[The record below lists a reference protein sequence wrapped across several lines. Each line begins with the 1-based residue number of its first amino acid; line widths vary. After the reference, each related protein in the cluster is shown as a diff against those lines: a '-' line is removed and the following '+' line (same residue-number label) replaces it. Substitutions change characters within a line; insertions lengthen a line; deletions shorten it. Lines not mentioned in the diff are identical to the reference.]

1 MFPKHAWY
9 FILVLVIH
17 CPKCALHFHFCKKS
31 TITPNF
37 LHYIIEHLW
46 YCNPNHPWVFSACV
60 KALGGLYP
68 VYLWN
73 RESSRIT
80 PNLPSSNSLYTQIF
94 LVATFFF
101 PKILMRSPE
110 FEHCRE
116 IFLRSLLWCLISALF
131 WTKLRA
137 TTKRLHQKGTTFA
150 NWTYGMNI
158 VALLEVYPKSNG

>member
-1 MFPKHAWY
+1 MFPKRAWY
-9 FILVLVIH
+9 FIIVLVIH
-17 CPKCALHFHFCKKS
+17 CPKCALHCHFCKKS

-60 KALGGLYP
+60 KALGGLYR

-94 LVATFFF
+94 LVATIFFS
-101 PKILMRSPE
+101 KNTYEKSWIWTLQ
-110 FEHCRE
+110 RE
-116 IFLRSLLWCLISALF
+116 IFCVPCYDVWYQHCSEQS
-131 WTKLRA
+131 
-137 TTKRLHQKGTTFA
+137 
-150 NWTYGMNI
+150 
-158 VALLEVYPKSNG
+158 